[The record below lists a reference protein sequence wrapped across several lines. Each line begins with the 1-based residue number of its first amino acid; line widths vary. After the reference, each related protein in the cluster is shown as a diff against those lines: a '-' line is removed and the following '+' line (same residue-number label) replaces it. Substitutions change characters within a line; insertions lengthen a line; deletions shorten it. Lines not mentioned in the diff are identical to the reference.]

1 MPKTRLLAPLFAAAL
16 IAGCADMPGMPGAS
30 PSPASSPAGGGNT
43 PATGNNGGSTNAG
56 AAFYTEG
63 KMWEYN
69 IATSVAGQNTSGT
82 MKIEVSKVTGDK
94 ATLTVSS
101 NMGGTNT
108 SHSTEVN
115 VNEPGGVANTQAQGD
130 ITPTKVGMESVTVP
144 AGTFNAEKWT
154 YASSDE
160 NGEGTGTYWLA
171 EGIGMVKQVQTIKPK
186 NAPSVPGMNLD
197 LSSTTTLELKSYK

>member
-1 MPKTRLLAPLFAAAL
+1 MHKTRLLAPLFAAAL
-16 IAGCADMPGMPGAS
+16 IAGCGDMPAMPGAS
-30 PSPASSPAGGGNT
+30 PSPAGGTNT
-43 PATGNNGGSTNAG
+43 PANGNTGGSTNAG
-56 AAFYTEG
+56 AAFFTEG

-82 MKIEVSKVTGDK
+82 MKMEVTKVTGDK

-101 NMGGTNT
+101 NMGSTNT
-108 SHSTEVN
+108 SHTTEVDI
-115 VNEPGGVANTQAQGD
+115 NEPGGVANTQTQGD
-130 ITPTKVGMESVTVP
+130 VTPVKAGMESVTVP

-154 YASSDE
+154 YSSSDE

-186 NAPSVPGMNLD
+186 SAPSVPGMNLD